1 MKSKPRIKVVGA
13 CALVLGVC
21 AGFVSLNASAACDA
35 WHFWICDYGSH
46 FISGGTP
53 TRSVFCDRPEIRGEF
68 DAKESRYASRG
79 MCVQLEGNT
88 PIIDDTVVGR
98 SEFDDYSHAKEIFR
112 AGWTAEAGYNAVTK
126 EAWEKITFPAPT
138 LDTRAPAGQP
148 YGRFESKMIC
158 ATDPWIELG
167 ARHCTAIN
175 GNATGSL
182 GDIEKMLRL
191 LSLPFTTNTKNT
203 QALYNAHQAFLK
215 RSAAL
220 AAVAKTTTQAQPALR
235 SVTLPEIIEPRA
247 GNAYPPQTP
256 LKIRVKPPRDVK
268 VQTYLVQIEVKQK
281 SGDWLVQTNIPVSAA
296 ELEGVLGYKGWGW
309 HQPGTGLQ
317 MTANA
322 GIYRVRAHASFPD
335 PGEAGEWHEFII
347 AGEPGAAPDRLQTG
361 KVVTRAGLGNAAPD
375 TGAAAAAM
383 GSALAKSPAETTKEG
398 SLQTPRVLVPQKGA
412 LDWSKA
418 SAGAST
424 LQALPRSQ
432 P

>member
-13 CALVLGVC
+13 CALLLGAC
-21 AGFVSLNASAACDA
+21 AGFVSLNAWACDT
-35 WHFWICDYGSH
+35 WHFWLCEYSSH
-46 FISGGTP
+46 VKSGGAP
-53 TRSVFCDRPEIRGEF
+53 TRGIFCDTPEVRGDF
-68 DAKESRYASRG
+68 GIKESRYASRG
-79 MCVQLEGNT
+79 MCVQLEGKT
-88 PIIDDTVVGR
+88 PISKDNVR
-98 SEFDDYSHAKEIFR
+98 SSEFDDYSHGKEIFR
-112 AGWTAEAGYNAVTK
+112 AGWTAEAGYNLATK
-126 EAWEKITFPAPT
+126 EAWEKITFPAPAV
-138 LDTRAPAGQP
+138 DTPTPTGQP
-148 YGRFESKMIC
+148 YGRFELKMIC
-158 ATDPWIELG
+158 ATDPWIEFG
-167 ARHCTAIN
+167 SAHCAPIN
-175 GNATGSL
+175 STATGRL
-182 GDIEKMLRL
+182 GDIEKMLRV
-191 LSLPFTTNTKNT
+191 LSMPFTANSKNT

-220 AAVAKTTTQAQPALR
+220 AAVAKPTTQAKQALR
-235 SVTLPEIIEPRA
+235 AVTLPEIIEPRA
-247 GNAYPPQTP
+247 GSAYPPQTP

-268 VQTYLVQIEVKQK
+268 VQTYLVQIEAKQQN
-281 SGDWLVQTNIPVSAA
+281 GDWKVQTNIPVSAA

-317 MTANA
+317 MTATA
-322 GIYRVRAHASFPD
+322 GSYRVRANASFPD

-347 AGEPGAAPDRLQTG
+347 AGEPGAAPDKLQTG

-383 GSALAKSPAETTKEG
+383 GSALAKSRTEATKEG
-398 SLQTPRVLVPQKGA
+398 SLQTPQVLVPQKGA